1 MIIFMIMIIIMIII
15 IIIIIIIIHEFRSQI
30 QKCQLLCNDFKDIQ
44 RLVLTSSHFA
54 KRSCMIVCC

>member
-30 QKCQLLCNDFKDIQ
+30 QKCQLLCNDSKTYRGLSFNVEPFRQ
-44 RLVLTSSHFA
+44 A
-54 KRSCMIVCC
+54 